1 MICHLNFW
9 VQAQLTYLVASILVY
24 SPSRYLYVFI
34 SGVVWYIWTLMNWA
48 GGLTSSPGCKERV
61 QRWKTKQRYLPVTV
75 CTCKFTI
82 HRCQIN
88 RRRLGNISY
97 SVCCSNTGG
106 QIRNYRKKNGMDLSR
121 EFLGKKS
128 VFRQSVLKQWSLQIR
143 FLTKSGFCFQLLSCT
158 SFKFP
163 TVFRTILYRLKML
176 TVLSGLYW
184 VTRYKTL
191 SDNRLL

>member
-1 MICHLNFW
+1 MHMLFE
-9 VQAQLTYLVASILVY
+9 VQDLAVASPATV
-24 SPSRYLYVFI
+24 SRFGSYADQQCFDFKMLFGNDLSSKLLSTGSLDVFGGQHPRVQSFTVFVCVFI

-106 QIRNYRKKNGMDLSR
+106 QIHNYRKKMAWICR
-121 EFLGKKS
+121 ENF
-128 VFRQSVLKQWSLQIR
+128 
-143 FLTKSGFCFQLLSCT
+143 
-158 SFKFP
+158 
-163 TVFRTILYRLKML
+163 
-176 TVLSGLYW
+176 
-184 VTRYKTL
+184 
-191 SDNRLL
+191 